1 MILLEN
7 ELEQIQKKRGKTRE
21 RKNKKIERVIKSSR
35 MAFAYWFDFLIVV
48 GARFL
53 KQLIL
58 KFLTKRRRKER
69 KNKNV
74 VSTLK
79 IKIDDAETGGDA
91 PWLITIYCM

>member
-1 MILLEN
+1 M
-7 ELEQIQKKRGKTRE
+7 
-21 RKNKKIERVIKSSR
+21 IKSSR
-35 MAFAYWFDFLIVV
+35 IAFAYWFDFSIVV